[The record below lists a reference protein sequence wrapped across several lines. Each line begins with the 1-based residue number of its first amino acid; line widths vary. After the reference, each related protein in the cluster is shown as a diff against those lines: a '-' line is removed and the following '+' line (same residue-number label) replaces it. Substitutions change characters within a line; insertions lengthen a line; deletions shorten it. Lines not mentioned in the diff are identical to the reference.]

1 MTIDLQYLPSL
12 EYFCALLKHDKIII
26 EAHEHFEKQSYR
38 NRCIIQTTNKID
50 TLTIPVKNGNKKVL
64 IRDLRID
71 SQQDWTRRHW
81 GAIHSAYGKSPFF
94 EFYSDYF
101 RNLIEKKTDFLFDL
115 NLNLLTICLKLLR
128 LEKTII
134 FTEKYEKD
142 IENDFRGQ
150 IHPKVSF
157 QKNNLYLPITYRQN
171 FGNKFEPNL
180 SILDLLF
187 CQGNQAL
194 KILQESVIIEQK
206 YRIYAKS

>member
-12 EYFCALLKHDKIII
+12 EYFCALLKYDKIII

-50 TLTIPVKNGNKKVL
+50 ALTIPVKNGNKKVL

-71 SQQDWTRRHW
+71 YQQDWTRRHW

-94 EFYSDYF
+94 EFYGEYF
-101 RNLIEKKTDFLFDL
+101 KKIMDKKTDFLFDF
-115 NLNLLTICLKLLR
+115 NYEILTICLKLLR
-128 LEKTII
+128 LEKNII
-134 FTEKYEKD
+134 FTEKYKKEV
-142 IENDFRGQ
+142 ENDFRGQ
-150 IHPKVSF
+150 INPKTSYRE
-157 QKNNLYLPITYRQN
+157 NNLYMPIPYRQN
-171 FGNKFEPNL
+171 FGNEFEPNL

-194 KILQESVIIEQK
+194 KILQESVVIEQK
-206 YRIYAKS
+206 K